1 MRLLTGD
8 DKSSKDPMEKT
19 IPADKTPI
27 SWKKAAQERK
37 LQEKRERDRE
47 YYLKNREKKVA
58 QVKERRREKRD
69 QSRPSSKPRSQV
81 KRTNQKE
88 AAKERRQ
95 IGREDN
101 QKQREKAREQTR
113 ERVCKY
119 RERQKQQEVR
129 AAEEFETRDVGEEFR
144 NRTSKKRATDKV
156 KKTLPSTPVKKVTVL
171 ERLVNSPRT
180 RKLLSERRIVTT
192 LEEQKELT
200 TLRAL
205 ASDISAGLQEVKSS
219 GSNEKRAAFKAFK
232 TLAFG
237 EKIKNSRAKRSL
249 RKLVKLDEKS
259 ISRAI
264 KRRESI
270 LKGDTACWLYTKRKV
285 RQDAISEEDTKKVF
299 NYWAPTASR
308 PTGDKNDSVKKRI
321 GKKEYVRHAKHVL
334 EQTQTDAFREFQ
346 QMHPEVKIQQRKFE
360 SLKPF
365 FVKQAKERD
374 RKSCLRRK
382 HVEMQI
388 VFNACMKFQRGVLN
402 KSGQDDS
409 LLMKYVTEA
418 SEKTLCPKP
427 DGSTYHSIECLER
440 TCADCG
446 IDKLVLLPEEIS
458 VEGTV
463 TWSRYEYVSTGKLLA
478 NGQEKKKIA
487 LVQKETP
494 PSELFGYF
502 KELLV
507 EYPSHSFMAKWQ
519 GEQLDSLLENLPL
532 RHVVCIHNYSGG
544 YACRQQDEIQSEY
557 FDIAKV
563 SLHVT
568 ILHCHAVEAV
578 DGVDSTKEN
587 PHLVKEHVFV
597 ISDDPVQNQDS
608 VHKCQELISKYLQE
622 DLGYKVERMHEFT
635 DGCAVQPNTS
645 PGTVLVTCLVP
656 LLTLAIQYSETFL
669 KPHTLKGNKMR
680 LDPM

>member
-1 MRLLTGD
+1 
-8 DKSSKDPMEKT
+8 MEKT

-27 SWKKAAQERK
+27 SRKKAAQERK

-69 QSRPSSKPRSQV
+69 QSRPSSKTRSQV

-95 IGREDN
+95 TGREDN

-113 ERVCKY
+113 ERVRKY

-180 RKLLSERRIVTT
+180 RKLLSQRGIVTT
-192 LEEQKELT
+192 PEEQKELT

-232 TLAFG
+232 SLSFG

-249 RKLVKLDEKS
+249 GKLVKLDEKS

-270 LKGDTACWLYTKRKV
+270 LKGDAACWLYTKRKV

-299 NYWAPTASR
+299 NYWAHTASR

-374 RKSCLRRK
+374 RKSCLCRK
-382 HVEMQI
+382 HVEM
-388 VFNACMKFQRGVLN
+388 
-402 KSGQDDS
+402 
-409 LLMKYVTEA
+409 
-418 SEKTLCPKP
+418 
-427 DGSTYHSIECLER
+427 
-440 TCADCG
+440 
-446 IDKLVLLPEEIS
+446 
-458 VEGTV
+458 
-463 TWSRYEYVSTGKLLA
+463 
-478 NGQEKKKIA
+478 
-487 LVQKETP
+487 
-494 PSELFGYF
+494 
-502 KELLV
+502 
-507 EYPSHSFMAKWQ
+507 
-519 GEQLDSLLENLPL
+519 
-532 RHVVCIHNYSGG
+532 
-544 YACRQQDEIQSEY
+544 
-557 FDIAKV
+557 
-563 SLHVT
+563 
-568 ILHCHAVEAV
+568 
-578 DGVDSTKEN
+578 
-587 PHLVKEHVFV
+587 
-597 ISDDPVQNQDS
+597 
-608 VHKCQELISKYLQE
+608 
-622 DLGYKVERMHEFT
+622 
-635 DGCAVQPNTS
+635 
-645 PGTVLVTCLVP
+645 
-656 LLTLAIQYSETFL
+656 
-669 KPHTLKGNKMR
+669 
-680 LDPM
+680 